1 MDNLM
6 EIGTK
11 ELIAEAIRLD
21 SEQKK
26 GAAS

>member
-11 ELIAEAIRLD
+11 ELSRRQSD
-21 SEQKK
+21 WTVNRKK